1 MNYKQ
6 LTKLIKHPDISV
18 VEYFLLLNIYY
29 NQEEEFLKDNSYNR
43 KFQNLRELGF
53 LALNNKL
60 TLEGKNLI
68 EFEIGKSD
76 FLKKE
81 ETVKEKIPENYFDN
95 LHTKLQDKLYNLT
108 GKKQNMLQGKYA
120 FLCNKSDLQKR
131 LTKVI
136 KDYKLKDL
144 DKIEKIL
151 LNYVTKCV
159 ATRFDKV
166 HLIQYFIVKDGNSIL
181 ATIYENYEENEVK
194 DSIEDS
200 PQPKSIKNLF

>member
-29 NQEEEFLKDNSYNR
+29 NQEEEFLKDTFYNR
-43 KFQNLRELGF
+43 KFQNLKELGF

-68 EFEIGKSD
+68 EFEIGIPKLERKVSD
-76 FLKKE
+76 S
-81 ETVKEKIPENYFDN
+81 YFED

-131 LTKVI
+131 LAKVI

-166 HLIQYFIVKDGNSIL
+166 HLIQYFIIKDGNSIL

>member
-131 LTKVI
+131 LAKVI

-159 ATRFDKV
+159 VTRFDKV
-166 HLIQYFIVKDGNSIL
+166 HLIQYFIIKDGNSIL

-194 DSIEDS
+194 DSIEDN
-200 PQPKSIKNLF
+200 PQPKSIKSLF

>member
-131 LTKVI
+131 LAKVI

-159 ATRFDKV
+159 VTRFDKV
-166 HLIQYFIVKDGNSIL
+166 HLIQYFIIKDGNSIL
-181 ATIYENYEENEVK
+181 ATIYENYEEEEIDNK
-194 DSIEDS
+194 ISTS
-200 PQPKSIKNLF
+200 KSGIYLI

>member
-6 LTKLIKHPDISV
+6 LTKIIKHPDISV

-131 LTKVI
+131 LAKVI

-166 HLIQYFIVKDGNSIL
+166 HLIQYFIIKDGNSIL
-181 ATIYENYEENEVK
+181 ATIYENYEEEEIDNK
-194 DSIEDS
+194 
-200 PQPKSIKNLF
+200 IKTSNSGIHII

>member
-68 EFEIGKSD
+68 EFEIGKPD
-76 FLKKE
+76 FTKKTE
-81 ETVKEKIPENYFDN
+81 IIKEKISENYFDN
-95 LHTKLQDKLYNLT
+95 LHKKLQDKLFELT
-108 GKKQNMLQGKYA
+108 GKKQQMLQGKYA

-131 LTKVI
+131 LAKVI

-159 ATRFDKV
+159 VTRFDKV
-166 HLIQYFIVKDGNSIL
+166 HLIQYFIIKDGNSIL
-181 ATIYENYEENEVK
+181 ATIYENYEEEEIDNK
-194 DSIEDS
+194 ISTS
-200 PQPKSIKNLF
+200 KSGIYLI

>member
-181 ATIYENYEENEVK
+181 ATIYENYEEEEIDNK
-194 DSIEDS
+194 ISTS
-200 PQPKSIKNLF
+200 KSGIYLI

>member
-6 LTKLIKHPDISV
+6 LTKLIKHPDISM

-108 GKKQNMLQGKYA
+108 GKKQNMLQSKYA

-131 LTKVI
+131 LAKVI

-166 HLIQYFIVKDGNSIL
+166 HLIQYFIIKDGNSIL
-181 ATIYENYEENEVK
+181 ATIYENYEEEEIDNK
-194 DSIEDS
+194 ISTS
-200 PQPKSIKNLF
+200 KSGIYLI